1 MLTKL
6 AYYDCCPFW
15 SNKKKDKKTI
25 LKFSALLVQAS
36 SVNVCAHPLQSPKQ
50 TPFQLALPLSL
61 LKVPAVTK

>member
-15 SNKKKDKKTI
+15 SNKKDKKTI

-36 SVNVCAHPLQSPKQ
+36 SINVCAHPLQSPKQ
-50 TPFQLALPLSL
+50 TPFQPALPLSL
-61 LKVPAVTK
+61 LKVAAVAK